1 MIKMKP
7 KFSGFKKPG
16 EKVSEKDGVYMLEGE
31 GTDIGCNLIF
41 QEDILRPSFLELEVR
56 GKIDKGAEWTR
67 MRIEIYDKD
76 KPDEPADSFEG
87 DYLNLDLNEEK
98 FQKLSFPVLG
108 IVKCPSKVQFMIV
121 GPASSKLEI
130 KNVSIR

>member
-1 MIKMKP
+1 
-7 KFSGFKKPG
+7 
-16 EKVSEKDGVYMLEGE
+16 MLEGE
-31 GTDIGCNLIF
+31 GTDIGCNLVF
-41 QEDILRPSFLELEVR
+41 QEDIFRPSFLEMEVR

-67 MRIEIYDKD
+67 LRIEIYDKG

-87 DYLNLDLNEEK
+87 DYLNLDLSEELFK
-98 FQKLSFPVLG
+98 KLTFPVLG

-121 GPASSKLEI
+121 GPSSSKLEV